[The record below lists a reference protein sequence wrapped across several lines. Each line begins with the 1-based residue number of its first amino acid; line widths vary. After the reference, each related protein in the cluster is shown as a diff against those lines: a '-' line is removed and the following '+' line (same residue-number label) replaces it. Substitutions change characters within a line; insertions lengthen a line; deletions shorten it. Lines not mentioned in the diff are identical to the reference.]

1 MSTKLSRRNMLSIG
15 ALSAAAAVLPAAR
28 AETFNPCK
36 VPAKWDRETEVL
48 VIGSGGAGLAA
59 AVSAAEAG
67 AKVAVMEKLR
77 FVGGNTMLCSGY
89 YNCVDPERQNKQN
102 IKDSVQLHV
111 EQTLKAGDLRG
122 DPVLVNEMC
131 ANGLETLHWLEGMG
145 MKFDPKVIQVYG
157 GLYPRAHLATE
168 AKGAGYIKVLKKK
181 CDELGVQFLMSTKMK
196 TIVRE
201 GPQQGRVL
209 GVEATTEDGKS
220 VFIRTTKGLVL
231 AAGGFSANPELRSL
245 FDPRLR
251 TLCTTNNVAC
261 STGEVMLAANAAG
274 AMLTGCDYIQCNPG
288 PAPGH
293 QNGIRQSLHL
303 VVEKYIY
310 VDQRGQRF
318 VAEDARRDVLRDAV
332 LALPEKYGFVIV
344 DADGFAANPAAAQK
358 DAQRGLKTGDSF
370 TADTLADLAK
380 QLKIDP
386 AALQKTVDEYNE
398 CVDKKSDPKFGRK
411 PEMLTSKILKGPFWA
426 AYSAMAVH
434 HTMGG
439 VRIDKEA
446 RVIDLSGK
454 VIPGLYAAGEVTGGI
469 HGSNRVGGNAVL
481 DIHVFGRIAGRSAA
495 KQA

>member
-1 MSTKLSRRNMLSIG
+1 MTAITRRRMLALG
-15 ALSAAAAVLPAAR
+15 AAGAAASVLSAAHAYD
-28 AETFNPCK
+28 PCK
-36 VPAKWDRETEVL
+36 PPQKWDVTTEVL

-67 AKVAVMEKLR
+67 AKATVMEKLN
-77 FVGGNTMLCSGY
+77 FIGGNTLLCSGY
-89 YNCVDPERQNKQN
+89 YNCVDPGRQKKQG
-102 IKDSVQLHV
+102 IEDSVALHV
-111 EQTLKAGDLRG
+111 RQTLDAGDNRG
-122 DPVLVNEMC
+122 NPELVEVLC
-131 ANGLETLHWLEGMG
+131 SKGLETLEWLEGMG
-145 MKFDPKVIQVYG
+145 MKFAPEVTQVYG
-157 GLYPRAHLATE
+157 ALYRRSHLATE
-168 AKGAGYIKVLKKK
+168 SKGAGYIKVLKKK
-181 CDELGVQFLMSTKMK
+181 ADELGVSFLMGTKMK
-196 TIVRE
+196 SIVRE
-201 GPQQGRVL
+201 GAQSGRVL
-209 GVEATTEDGKS
+209 GVEATDAKGKTIF
-220 VFIRTTKGLVL
+220 VRATKGVVL
-231 AAGGFSANPELRSL
+231 AAGGYSANPQLRSL
-245 FDPRLR
+245 YDPRLL

-274 AMLTGCDYIQCNPG
+274 AMLIGTDYIQCNPG

-303 VVEKYIY
+303 EVEKYIY
-310 VDQRGQRF
+310 VDQRGHRF

-332 LALPEKYGFVIV
+332 LALPEKYGYVIV
-344 DADGFAANPAAAQK
+344 DADGFAANPAAAQN
-358 DAQRGLKTGDSF
+358 DAKRGLKTGDSF

-386 AALQKTVDEYNE
+386 AELQKTVDEFNE

-439 VRIDKEA
+439 VRIDTSA
-446 RVIDLSGK
+446 RVMDLEGK

-481 DIHVFGRIAGRSAA
+481 DIHVFGRIAGKSAA
-495 KQA
+495 SEA